1 MPDLPHLASR
11 LLGTPLL
18 IARPKLDVILHAVG
32 PRLLGTGA
40 LLPLEQPAAAQQD
53 VVVTPQ
59 GIALVP
65 VVGTLVAR
73 SGWVDAASGLTSY
86 PELAAGITEAMADPA
101 IRAVLLEV
109 DSPGGEVGGLFDLV
123 ETVRELKAS
132 AGKPL
137 WAVASEA
144 ALSAAYAIASAADR
158 LWVTRTGEVGSIG
171 VVAAHLDA
179 SGADAQAGHRWSFVH
194 AGARKIDGNPHE
206 PLSDRAR
213 AEIQADVDGLYEQLV
228 TLVARNRKLNS
239 EVVRATE
246 AAVYRGARGVELGL
260 ADVVGTAATA
270 LVELTR
276 SMQPKRPALSIPRA
290 ATVRRP
296 APHQEVTMTTSPDEP
311 LPDEIAPEDLPA
323 PVIAP
328 APNPV
333 LPPLPTAPAAEVET
347 RLRAELA
354 ELLAIGAQAQRL
366 GVAVDAA
373 DAMARGIRPEAL
385 RRAVLDQLAARAEA
399 SSVVALAPPP
409 SAAGTGES
417 PIVRRARERAA
428 AAATTATATV

>member
-18 IARPKLDVILHAVG
+18 IARAKLDVILGAVG

-40 LLPLEQPAAAQQD
+40 LLPLEQPVASQRD
-53 VVVTPQ
+53 VVVTPE
-59 GIALVP
+59 GVALVP
-65 VVGTLVAR
+65 VMGTLVAR
-73 SGWVDAASGLTSY
+73 SGWLDAASGLTSY
-86 PELAAGITEAMADPA
+86 PELAAGIGAAMADPA
-101 IRAVLLEV
+101 VRGVLLEIN
-109 DSPGGEVGGLFDLV
+109 SPGGEVGGLFDLV
-123 ETVRELKAS
+123 ETIRELKAT

-137 WAVASEA
+137 WAVASEG
-144 ALSAAYAIASAADR
+144 ALSAAYAIASTADR
-158 LWVTRTGEVGSIG
+158 LWVTRTGEIGSIG
-171 VVAAHLDA
+171 VVAAHLDE

-194 AGARKIDGNPHE
+194 AGARKVDGNPHE

-213 AEIQADVDGLYEQLV
+213 AEIQADVDRLYEQLV
-228 TLVARNRKLNS
+228 TLVARNRRQLAP
-239 EVVRATE
+239 EAVRATE
-246 AAVYRGARGVELGL
+246 AAVYRGARGVDLGL
-260 ADVVGTAATA
+260 ADAVGTTSAALTA
-270 LVELTR
+270 LTR
-276 SMQPKRPALSIPRA
+276 SIQPERLGLSIPRA
-290 ATVRRP
+290 TAARRP
-296 APHQEVTMTTSPDEP
+296 ARHQEVALTMSPDEP
-311 LPDEIAPEDLPA
+311 QPGEIATEDPPA

-328 APNPV
+328 AP
-333 LPPLPTAPAAEVET
+333 PPIAAPLSTAPAAEVET

-399 SSVVALAPPP
+399 SSIVALAPQP
-409 SAAGTGES
+409 AATGES

-428 AAATTATATV
+428 AT

>member
-18 IARPKLDVILHAVG
+18 LARPKLDVILATLG

-40 LLPLEQPAAAQQD
+40 LLPLEQPAPA
-53 VVVTPQ
+53 VRELVVTPE
-59 GIALVP
+59 GVAVVP

-73 SGWVDAASGLTSY
+73 SGWLDAASGLTSY
-86 PELAAGITEAMADPA
+86 AELGAGITEAMADPA

-109 DSPGGEVGGLFDLV
+109 DSLGGEVGGLFDLV
-123 ETVRELKAS
+123 ENIREAKAAS
-132 AGKPL
+132 GKPL
-137 WAVASEA
+137 WAVASES
-144 ALSAAYAIASAADR
+144 ALSAAYAIASTADR
-158 LWVTRTGEVGSIG
+158 LLVTRTGEIGSIG
-171 VVAAHLDA
+171 VVAAHLDE

-194 AGARKIDGNPHE
+194 AGARKVDGNPHE

-213 AEIQADVDGLYEQLV
+213 MEIQADVDGLYEQLV
-228 TLVARNRKLNS
+228 SVVARNRQLS
-239 EVVRATE
+239 PEAVRASE
-246 AAVYRGARGVELGL
+246 AAVYRGARAVELGL
-260 ADVVGTAATA
+260 ADAVGITAIA

-276 SMQPKRPALSIPRA
+276 SIQPKRPSLSNPRA
-290 ATVRRP
+290 ATARHPTR
-296 APHQEVTMTTSPDEP
+296 HHEVTMTTTPVEP
-311 LPDEIAPEDLPA
+311 LPDETVTQESELP
-323 PVIAP
+323 PVTPTAI
-328 APNPV
+328 PNP
-333 LPPLPTAPAAEVET
+333 PLTAPAAEVET

-399 SSVVALAPPP
+399 SSLVALAPAAAP
-409 SAAGTGES
+409 AAGDS

-428 AAATTATATV
+428 AAV

>member
-1 MPDLPHLASR
+1 MPDLPYLASR

-18 IARPKLDVILHAVG
+18 IARPKLDVILRAVG

-40 LLPLEQPAAAQQD
+40 LLPLEQPAPIERNL
-53 VVVTPQ
+53 VVTPE

-73 SGWVDAASGLTSY
+73 SGWLDAASGLTSY
-86 PELAAGITEAMADPA
+86 PELAARIAAAMADPA

-109 DSPGGEVGGLFDLV
+109 DSPGGELGGLFDLV
-123 ETVRELKAS
+123 ETIRELKTTS
-132 AGKPL
+132 GKPL
-137 WAVASEA
+137 WAVASEN
-144 ALSAAYAIASAADR
+144 ALSAAYAIASTADR
-158 LWVTRTGEVGSIG
+158 LWVTRTGEIGSIG
-171 VVAAHLDA
+171 VVAAHLDE

-194 AGARKIDGNPHE
+194 AGARKVDGNPHE

-213 AEIQADVDGLYEQLV
+213 AEIQADVDDLYEQLV
-228 TLVARNRKLNS
+228 TLVARNRPRLAP
-239 EVVRATE
+239 EAVRATE
-246 AAVYRGARGVELGL
+246 AAIYRGARGVELGL
-260 ADVVGTAATA
+260 ADAVDTAAAA
-270 LVELTR
+270 LAELTR
-276 SMQPKRPALSIPRA
+276 SVQPKRSSLSIPRA
-290 ATVRRP
+290 TAARRP
-296 APHQEVTMTTSPDEP
+296 ALHQEVAMTTSPDEP
-311 LPDEIAPEDLPA
+311 IVDETPTLEPA
-323 PVIAP
+323 AP
-328 APNPV
+328 ATAPAAIPD
-333 LPPLPTAPAAEVET
+333 PPLPTAPAAEVET

-399 SSVVALAPPP
+399 SSVVALAPAPATA
-409 SAAGTGES
+409 SGES

-428 AAATTATATV
+428 AT